1 MLLILMPLIFL
12 AGILAIA
19 FEDKIRVNK
28 AAVAV
33 GMSVI
38 LWTIFLLGGLE
49 YFTSLSPDGKS
60 VLNDLFLGFS
70 NLSEREQFSHFYEY
84 NLVESLGDVS
94 TTLFFVLSSMA
105 IVEII
110 DSHGGFEVI
119 TSYIKTRNKR
129 KLLWIF
135 SLMAF
140 FLSAVLGNI
149 ATVIVIVAII
159 KKLVPHKADRFIFI
173 SMLVIA
179 ANSGGSW
186 SPIGDVT
193 TLLLWTSGNI
203 SVINQFI
210 HIFLSGSV
218 MMLVPLLFSQYMFE
232 KGSIIEPNNF
242 IKDDILLAKLDP
254 VFKKWILGV
263 GVVSLAMVPF
273 LQVVFNIPPF
283 MGVLFGL
290 SVLWYM
296 TDRIYYHKHNSK
308 LQELRVSRV
317 FTRVDV
323 PTVLFFLG
331 ILMSVAALKTAGQLG
346 VISDFLNTTVKT
358 PHNISIILG
367 LFSSVLDNVALVA
380 ATIAMYP
387 VQAVGPFAAD
397 GSFWIF
403 LSYCAVTGGS
413 IFIIGSASGVTAMG
427 LEKSITFIKY
437 LKKFSLLALLG
448 YFAGAAVYL
457 LIF

>member
-1 MLLILMPLIFL
+1 MALMPVIFL
-12 AGILAIA
+12 VGILAIA

-28 AAVAV
+28 AAIAV

-38 LWTIFLLGGLE
+38 LWTLFLAGGLSF
-49 YFTSLSPDGKS
+49 YSGISIDGKNLLS
-60 VLNDLFLGFS
+60 DIIPGFS
-70 NLSEREQFSHFYEY
+70 HLSLREQFEQYFEY
-84 NLVESLGDVS
+84 HLVESLGDVS

-105 IVEII
+105 IVEIV

-129 KLLWIF
+129 KLLWVF

-149 ATVIVIVAII
+149 AAVIVMVAII
-159 KKLVPHKADRFIFI
+159 KKLVPHKADRFIFV

-179 ANSGGSW
+179 ANAGGSW

-203 SVINQFI
+203 SVVNQFI
-210 HIFLSGSV
+210 HVFLSGAT
-218 MMLVPLLFSQYMFE
+218 MMMIPLIFTQFMFE
-232 KGSIIEPNNF
+232 KGSIIEPNDF
-242 IKDDILLAKLDP
+242 IKDDYLLSKLNSQ
-254 VFKKWILGV
+254 FKKWVLAVGIL
-263 GVVSLAMVPF
+263 SLSMVPA
-273 LQVVFNIPPF
+273 LQILFKIPPF

-290 SVLWYM
+290 SVLWFM

-317 FTRVDV
+317 FTRIDV

-331 ILMSVAALKTAGQLG
+331 ILMSVSALKTAGQLG
-346 VISDFLNTTVKT
+346 VISDFLNNVVKA
-358 PHNISIILG
+358 PEKISILLG

-380 ATIAMYP
+380 ATIGMYP
-387 VQAVGPFAAD
+387 LQAIGPFAAD

-403 LSYCAVTGGS
+403 LAYCAVTGGS
-413 IFIIGSASGVTAMG
+413 ILIIGSASGVTAMG
-427 LEKSITFIKY
+427 LENSITFMKY
-437 LKKFSLLALLG
+437 FKKFSLIALIG

>member
-1 MLLILMPLIFL
+1 MPLIFL

-38 LWTIFLLGGLE
+38 LWTVFLLGGLD
-49 YFTSLSPDGKS
+49 YFISLPPDSKS
-60 VLNDLFLGFS
+60 ILNDLFSGFS
-70 NLSEREQFSHFYEY
+70 TLTAREQFAHFYEY

-94 TTLFFVLSSMA
+94 TTLFFVLASMA
-105 IVEII
+105 IVEIV

-135 SLMAF
+135 SIMAF
-140 FLSAVLGNI
+140 FLSAILGNI
-149 ATVIVIVAII
+149 ATVIVIIAII

-173 SMLVIA
+173 SMLVIS

-203 SVINQFI
+203 SVVNQFV
-210 HIFLSGSV
+210 HIFLSGAT
-218 MMLVPLLFSQYMFE
+218 MMLVPLVLSQYMFE

-254 VFKKWILGV
+254 VFKKWVLAV
-263 GVVSLAMVPF
+263 GVISLAMVPL
-273 LQVVFNIPPF
+273 LQILFNIPPF

-317 FTRVDV
+317 FTRIDV

-331 ILMSVAALKTAGQLG
+331 ILMSVASLKTAGQLAI
-346 VISDFLNTTVKT
+346 ISDFLNTAIKS
-358 PHNISIILG
+358 PDKISILLG

-387 VQAVGPFAAD
+387 LQATGPFAAD

-437 LKKFSLLALLG
+437 FKKFSFLALLG
-448 YFAGAAVYL
+448 YFAGAVVYL
-457 LIF
+457 LLF

>member
-1 MLLILMPLIFL
+1 MPLIFL

>member
-1 MLLILMPLIFL
+1 MPLIFL

-346 VISDFLNTTVKT
+346 AISDFLNTTVKT

-437 LKKFSLLALLG
+437 FKKFSLLALLG